1 MYMIKKILQFILD
14 NKKVIISLLSAILAL
29 LCIIFGVAS
38 CGTTRAIIRTSADNT
53 ASTISITTNNP
64 TTVKLNSSIDSTT
77 LKF

>member
-1 MYMIKKILQFILD
+1 MKKILQFILD
-14 NKKVIISLLSAILAL
+14 NKKVIISLLSAIFTL
-29 LCIIFGVAS
+29 LCIIFGLNS

>member
-1 MYMIKKILQFILD
+1 MKKLLQFIVD
-14 NKKVIISLLSAILAL
+14 NKKVIISLLSAILTL
-29 LCIIFGVAS
+29 LCIIFGVTS

-64 TTVKLNSSIDSTT
+64 TTVKLNSTIDSTT

>member
-1 MYMIKKILQFILD
+1 MKKILQFIVD
-14 NKKVIISLLSAILAL
+14 NKKVFISLLSAILTI
-29 LCIIFGVAS
+29 LCIIFGVTS

>member
-1 MYMIKKILQFILD
+1 MIKKILHFIVD
-14 NKKVIISLLSAILAL
+14 NKKVILSILSGIITL
-29 LCIIFGVAS
+29 LCIIFGVSS

>member
-1 MYMIKKILQFILD
+1 MVKKILQFVVD
-14 NKKVIISLLSAILAL
+14 NKKVILSILSGIITL
-29 LCIIFGVAS
+29 LCIIFGVSS

>member
-1 MYMIKKILQFILD
+1 MIEKILQFVLD
-14 NKKVIISLLSAILAL
+14 NKKVIVALLSALVTL
-29 LCIIFGVAS
+29 LCVIFGLTN

-64 TTVKLNSSIDSTT
+64 TTVKLNSSVDSTT

>member
-1 MYMIKKILQFILD
+1 MIKKILQFILT
-14 NKKVIISLLSAILAL
+14 NKKVIISLLSAILTL
-29 LCIIFGVAS
+29 LCIIFGVTS
-38 CGTTRAIIRTSADNT
+38 CGSTRAIIRTSADNT

>member
-1 MYMIKKILQFILD
+1 MIKKLLQFIVD
-14 NKKVIISLLSAILAL
+14 NKKVIISLLSAFLTL
-29 LCIIFGVAS
+29 LCILFGVTS

>member
-1 MYMIKKILQFILD
+1 MIKKILQLLVD
-14 NKKVIISLLSAILAL
+14 NKKVILSILSGIITL
-29 LCIIFGVAS
+29 LCIIFGVTS

>member
-1 MYMIKKILQFILD
+1 MIKKILQFILD

-29 LCIIFGVAS
+29 LCIIFGVTS
-38 CGTTRAIIRTSADNT
+38 CGATRAIIRTSADNT

>member
-1 MYMIKKILQFILD
+1 MIKKLLQFIVD

-29 LCIIFGVAS
+29 LCIIFGVTS
-38 CGTTRAIIRTSADNT
+38 CGSTRAIIRTSADNT